1 MICNSA
7 IYAVQLLSKF
17 SERLR
22 DVCYYHLKVNIT
34 GWLAGL
40 IDPPFRCVVTHCSFA
55 LDVLTVPADH
65 QTRN

>member
-40 IDPPFRCVVTHCSFA
+40 IDPPSVASSLIAA
-55 LDVLTVPADH
+55 LL
-65 QTRN
+65 